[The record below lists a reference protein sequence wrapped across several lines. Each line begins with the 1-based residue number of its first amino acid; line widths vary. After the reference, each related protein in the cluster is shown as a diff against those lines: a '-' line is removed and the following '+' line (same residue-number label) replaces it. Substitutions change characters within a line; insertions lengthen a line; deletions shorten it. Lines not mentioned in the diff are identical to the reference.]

1 MAYGTISVSATATQ
15 IVDAETN
22 RKALMLCNTEASGIV
37 YVGPDSSVTTAN
49 GMPLYEFQHKEFTKN
64 TPGYWSGP
72 VYGIVASS
80 TADVRY
86 WEVVG
91 R

>member
-1 MAYGTISVSATATQ
+1 MAYNTVTVTTTATK
-15 IVDAETN
+15 IVADNAN
-22 RKALMLCNTEASGIV
+22 RKALMLTNSEEGLIV
-37 YVGPDSSVTTAN
+37 YIGPDSSITTAN
-49 GMPLYEFQHKEFTKN
+49 AIPLYETQTKDFTKN
-64 TPGYWSGP
+64 TPGYYSGD
-72 VYGIVASS
+72 VYGIVSAG